1 MAAAAGSF
9 ANAFKAEALKGRHGA
24 PRKVAL
30 IAPLPFC
37 ALGVLAS
44 GVIPGTGA
52 IGGISTCMWNY
63 WYALMMP
70 VAIALMC
77 ASVANVDARH
87 KLRTVLGLPLPQA
100 STWWAK
106 VAYALALSLGA
117 NLVVLAF
124 STVLTALGAQGPS
137 FAEGLATAAVLVLG
151 SSWMVPAALALT
163 LRFGTLA
170 GIVVPAL
177 VQIGVGIAMWTSD
190 VWFAFPPATTLCAVS
205 PLTGVAPSGVPLE
218 AGDAL
223 GVFGGEAV
231 VGLMAAVVLFAVL
244 TCAGAAWFSKREAA

>member
-9 ANAFKAEALKGRHGA
+9 ANVFKAEALKGRRGA

-37 ALGVLAS
+37 MLGVLAS

-70 VAIALMC
+70 IGIALMC
-77 ASVANVDARH
+77 TSVANLDARQ
-87 KLRTVLGLPLPQA
+87 KLRPILGLPFPPA
-100 STWWAK
+100 RAWWAK
-106 VAYALALSLGA
+106 VAYASALSFGA

-124 STVLTALGAQGPS
+124 STVLVALGAEGPG
-137 FAEGLATAAVLVLG
+137 FGEGLATVFVLVLG
-151 SSWMVPAALALT
+151 SSWMVPTALALT
-163 LRFGTLA
+163 LRFGTLT
-170 GIVVPAL
+170 GIVVPSL
-177 VQIGVGIAMWTSD
+177 LQVGVGIAMWTSD
-190 VWFAFPPATTLCAVS
+190 VWFAFPPATTLCAAS

-231 VGLMAAVVLFAVL
+231 VGLVVAVALFAVL
-244 TCAGAAWFSKREAA
+244 ACIGAAWFSKREAA